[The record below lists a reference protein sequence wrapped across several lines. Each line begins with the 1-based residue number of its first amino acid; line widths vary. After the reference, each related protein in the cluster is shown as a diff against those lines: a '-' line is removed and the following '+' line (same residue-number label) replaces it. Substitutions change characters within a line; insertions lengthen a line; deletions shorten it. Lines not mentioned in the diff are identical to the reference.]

1 MNGYEYLDDNG
12 TFRLRRPDQTSYLYF
27 PIAGENGL
35 KGAITPK
42 LSGDL
47 KMDQNTFVLQPVSA
61 EDLMESK
68 AGRNFWCVTDDG
80 VCWSAAGN
88 SAAAEMERFLNI
100 ETDTAKAMNGYK
112 NGYKAGDRVTS
123 LTGGSSASTVGKD
136 DGEPVLTAGP
146 MWQCVTRK
154 EKRTGL
160 TASITNFVPV
170 RDVLTEMMI
179 VRIKNTGDKTVR
191 FSPIAAIPLYA
202 RSADN
207 IRDHRHVTSLLHRI
221 YTAEDGVFVKPTL
234 TFDERGHQVNTKTYF
249 VTGCSGD
256 GEKPIGFCP
265 VLEDFVGEGGSLLWP
280 EKVVRNLPF
289 EKPGREYAGY
299 EAIGALRFADV
310 TLESGEETAFL
321 IRIGMEEDTVVLERR
336 ESDDA
341 GSTRTQTE
349 YLSGKTSA
357 DQTRRLCGLHKN
369 GAGRNALQEAESA
382 LQETKNYWDSRINV
396 RLQTGNP
403 EFDHWMYWVTFQP
416 ILRRIY
422 GCSFLPHHD
431 YGKGG
436 RGWRD
441 LWQDCL
447 ALLIMNPDGV
457 RQMIIDN
464 CGGVRMDGTNAT
476 IIGSRPGEFIADR
489 NNITRVW
496 MDHGFWPLFTV
507 KFYIDQTGDASVLMK
522 ECPYFKDRQE
532 MRGTAVD
539 DTVMNAREAKQRAS
553 TENQTVGQKNPDHS
567 EAENVSRPVLRDQTG
582 KIHTGTVL
590 EHLLVQNLTAFY
602 ETGEHGHMRLRGADW
617 NDALDMAPD
626 RGESVAFTAAYAM
639 NLQTLAELLLW
650 LKEKTG
656 MTQLEIAREMEILFT
671 AAEKWNG
678 TASDNSTDVRS
689 TVKNSDDA
697 ETSEKPLDKIREDYR
712 QKILRIYC
720 ASCYPTVSGRSVF
733 LDTEYAAG
741 VLKRM
746 AEQIRE
752 HIRKTEWLQDEDC
765 GWFNSYYDNHG
776 RAVERI
782 PSARENGKK
791 TAGDT
796 EEPGTAEAAGSG
808 FMTAEPRMMLTGQ
821 VFTIMSGTA
830 TEEQTRQI
838 VRAADRWLYK
848 KELGGYRLNTD
859 FKEVKVDLG
868 RMFGFAYGHKENG
881 AVFSHMAVMYGNA
894 LYRRGFAK
902 EGYKA
907 LVSLFEQASDFEVSR
922 IYPGIPEYFNN
933 RGRGMYHYLTGAAS
947 WMMMTVVTEV
957 FGVRGDYGDLVL
969 EPKLMREQFD
979 DAGRAGI
986 QTEFAHKS
994 WNIHYCNRERLDYGE
1009 YAIEKVW
1016 INGRA
1021 QEIQGSETLYRMAKE
1036 ELERL
1041 PEGAAVSVEV
1051 ELGRKK

>member
-1 MNGYEYLDDNG
+1 MRGYEYLDDNG

-88 SAAAEMERFLNI
+88 SAAAEMEQFLN
-100 ETDTAKAMNGYK
+100 A
-112 NGYKAGDRVTS
+112 
-123 LTGGSSASTVGKD
+123 GKD

-154 EKRTGL
+154 EKQTGL

-179 VRIKNTGDKTVR
+179 VRIQNTGDKTVR

-221 YTAEDGVFVKPTL
+221 YTTEDGVFVKPTL

-249 VTGCSGD
+249 VTGCSGN

-299 EAIGALRFADV
+299 EAIGAIRFADV
-310 TLESGEETAFL
+310 TLEPEEETAFL
-321 IRIGMEEDTVVLERR
+321 IRIGMEEVEQQ
-336 ESDDA
+336 SKNDA
-341 GSTRTQTE
+341 GSVEIQT
-349 YLSGKTSA
+349 
-357 DQTRRLCGLHKN
+357 
-369 GAGRNALQEAESA
+369 LQEAEA
-382 LQETKNYWDSRINV
+382 VLQETKNYWNNRINV

-532 MRGTAVD
+532 MRGTVVD
-539 DTVMNAREAKQRAS
+539 DEC
-553 TENQTVGQKNPDHS
+553 ENTDK
-567 EAENVSRPVLRDQTG
+567 PVLQDQDG
-582 KIHTGTVL
+582 KIYTGTVL

-639 NLQTLAELLLW
+639 NLQTLSELLLW

-671 AAEKWNG
+671 AAEKPDIAAGENDWQ
-678 TASDNSTDVRS
+678 
-689 TVKNSDDA
+689 
-697 ETSEKPLDKIREDYR
+697 E
-712 QKILRIYC
+712 ILKKYC

-752 HIRKTEWLQDEDC
+752 HIRKTEWLQDENC

-776 RAVERI
+776 RAVEHI
-782 PSARENGKK
+782 PSARENGEK

-859 FKEVKVDLG
+859 FKEVKTDLG

-907 LVSLFEQASDFEVSR
+907 LVSLFEQASDFEMSR
-922 IYPGIPEYFNN
+922 IYPGIPEYFND

-1051 ELGRKK
+1051 ELDRKKRRRA

>member
-1 MNGYEYLDDNG
+1 MSGYEYLDDNG
-12 TFRLRRPDQTSYLYF
+12 TFRLRRPNQTSYLYF

-42 LSGDL
+42 LGGDL
-47 KMDQNTFVLQPVSA
+47 KLDQNTFVLQPVSA

-68 AGRNFWCVTDDG
+68 VGRNFWCVTDEG
-80 VCWSAAGN
+80 LCWSAAGN
-88 SAAAEMERFLNI
+88 SAAAEMEHFLNI
-100 ETDTAKAMNGYK
+100 GTDTAKVL
-112 NGYKAGDRVTS
+112 NGYKAGDRMTS
-123 LTGGSSASTVGKD
+123 LTDRSSALTAGKD
-136 DGEPVLTAGP
+136 DGETVLTAGP

-179 VRIKNTGDKTVR
+179 VRIQNTGDKTVR

-221 YTAEDGVFVKPTL
+221 YTTEDGVFVKPTL

-249 VTGCSGD
+249 VTGCDGD
-256 GEKPIGFCP
+256 GGKPIGFCP
-265 VLEDFVGEGGSLLWP
+265 ILEDFVGEGGSLVWP

-299 EAIGALRFADV
+299 EAIGAIRFADV
-310 TLESGEETAFL
+310 TLDSGEETAFL
-321 IRIGMEEDTVVLERR
+321 IRTGMEEEVSVLEQQ
-336 ESDDA
+336 SKNDA
-341 GSTRTQTE
+341 GSVEIQT
-349 YLSGKTSA
+349 
-357 DQTRRLCGLHKN
+357 
-369 GAGRNALQEAESA
+369 LQEAEA
-382 LQETKNYWDSRINV
+382 VLQETKNYWNNWINV

-532 MRGTAVD
+532 MRGTVVD
-539 DTVMNAREAKQRAS
+539 DEC
-553 TENQTVGQKNPDHS
+553 ENTDK
-567 EAENVSRPVLRDQTG
+567 PVLRDQDG
-582 KIHTGTVL
+582 KIYTGTVL

-626 RGESVAFTAAYAM
+626 RGESVAFTATYAM
-639 NLQTLAELLLW
+639 NLQTLSELLLW

-656 MTQLEIAREMEILFT
+656 MTQLEIAREMETLFT
-671 AAEKWNG
+671 AAEK
-678 TASDNSTDVRS
+678 SDIAAGENDWQ
-689 TVKNSDDA
+689 
-697 ETSEKPLDKIREDYR
+697 E
-712 QKILRIYC
+712 ILKKYC
-720 ASCYPTVSGRSVF
+720 ASCYPTVSGRSIF

-741 VLKRM
+741 VLRRM

-776 RAVERI
+776 RAVEYV
-782 PSARENGKK
+782 A
-791 TAGDT
+791 DT
-796 EEPGTAEAAGSG
+796 
-808 FMTAEPRMMLTGQ
+808 PRMMLTGQ

-830 TEEQTRQI
+830 TEEQTQQI

-859 FKEVKVDLG
+859 FKEVAVEMPPRCASEAACTCDEKNALRFAGAADLG

-907 LVSLFEQASDFEVSR
+907 LISLFEQASNFEVSR
-922 IYPGIPEYFNN
+922 IYPGIPEYFND

-947 WMMMTVVTEV
+947 WMMMTVVTEM

-979 DAGRAGI
+979 DSGRAGI
-986 QTEFAHKS
+986 QTEFARKS
-994 WNIHYCNRERLDYGE
+994 WNIHYCNREQLDYGE

-1021 QEIQGSETLYRMAKE
+1021 QDLQGSETRYRMAKE